1 MTELARSYLERKV
14 EDPALREA
22 LTPDYPVG
30 CKRPLTSR
38 DWFPALQRPNVRL
51 VTEPIVEIT
60 ERGPRTADG
69 EVHEVDTIIYGTG
82 FKADEYLSTV
92 DVIGEGG
99 RHL

>member
-1 MTELARSYLERKV
+1 MTELARSYLARKV

-38 DWFPALQRPNVRL
+38 EWLPALQRPNVRL

-60 ERGPRTADG
+60 ERGLAHR
-69 EVHEVDTIIYGTG
+69 
-82 FKADEYLSTV
+82 
-92 DVIGEGG
+92 
-99 RHL
+99 RR